1 MILALSGRIGSGKD
15 LVAKMIQFHLTNEKR
30 ISRNSMPLTWNCFI
44 DPKNQTV
51 SNFRN
56 WDESGWQIKKFAGK
70 LKQIVSL
77 LTSIPV
83 EDLEKEEVKNTELGR
98 EWNKSFL
105 VDDIE
110 PHKMWPVPQNSDLE
124 SYQRRFKHVGKITT
138 VSMTVR
144 QLLQKLGTEAL
155 RDVIH
160 PNIHVNAL
168 FSEYKVIPKC
178 NVWEL
183 DHPEKPAPYY
193 HPQCFICKK
202 AYSGY
207 KLQPY
212 CKECA
217 QIDRHPNWL
226 ISDCRFENEAESV
239 KFRNGIV
246 VRINRNLDNTKN
258 LHPSETSLDTWNF
271 DYVINNTGTIE
282 ELLTQVQEMLLHF
295 KIIND

>member
-30 ISRNSMPLTWNCFI
+30 IGRNSMPLTWNCFI
-44 DPKNQTV
+44 GPKNQTV

-77 LTSIPV
+77 LTGIPV
-83 EDLEKEEVKNTELGR
+83 EDLEKEEVKNTELGE
-98 EWNKSFL
+98 EWSYSILAHDYFRNRRFYNKSEAEL
-105 VDDIE
+105 VYQADPQFGPIIE
-110 PHKMWPVPQNSDLE
+110 KV
-124 SYQRRFKHVGKITT
+124 F
-138 VSMTVR
+138 TVR
-144 QLLQKLGTEAL
+144 QLLQILGTEAM
-155 RDVIH
+155 RDRIH

-168 FSEYKVIPKC
+168 FSEYKS
-178 NVWEL
+178 
-183 DHPEKPAPYY
+183 
-193 HPQCFICKK
+193 K
-202 AYSGY
+202 AGWS
-207 KLQPY
+207 L
-212 CKECA
+212 
-217 QIDRHPNWL
+217 IDGDAVPVSITEYPNWL
-226 ISDCRFENEAESV
+226 ISDCRFPNEAESV
-239 KFRNGIV
+239 KSRNGIV